1 MSDQNYNNYYGQQM
15 PPQQMPPQQVPPQQ
29 VPPQQ
34 MPPQQMP
41 PQQMPP
47 QQMPPQEQVPQQQY
61 YQPQQGYY
69 QMPGAPSVQAPYIPQ
84 ATYYQQPYYQ
94 QQMPQG
100 QAPQG
105 QIPYVSAQPYYGAP
119 APIPGVPAQPSP
131 EPEVIL
137 QKSMF
142 EEYGFSDEEASS
154 SNHNFGGFMEDN
166 NEPEEEPLPENI
178 FTSTTPNYTEQDMEE
193 MSNSSTVEKSAFT
206 STTKTLNLEDV
217 ENAAKTETDI
227 DRDVFSNSVP
237 VSERVPEEELT
248 AQQPAASSGFTSEPA
263 AEEKPA
269 VDFMASMK
277 SMFSS
282 MGATAA
288 AATAAATAAAAVQT
302 ATPVVEAVAPV
313 VPVVP
318 EAPVVS
324 EVPVA
329 PEVTP
334 TPEAPVVPEVP
345 VAPTAPAA
353 PAVTPTPEAPVV
365 SVKPDVVINAEQES
379 TIQDISSTT
388 SLEEKP
394 EEEKG
399 PEYWAYMNT
408 LLDNFDDGKV
418 HSHMEEER
426 KAPTVVPQ
434 EKEER
439 RPFSEG
445 AVNPEP
451 ATDIPAPQET
461 TPHAPQEV
469 SNRGIFIKDVTNA
482 ELKPASAHVE
492 AISESPE
499 VKEAPTASVDDDK
512 SWLVPE
518 DISDKS
524 LKAEAKAKKAEEKA
538 AIKAKKAEEKAA
550 KKAAK
555 EALKSE
561 KKKDVSEAVPAKESI
576 PMTDDDISKDRK
588 GFKKFLA
595 KVFPVKGDPVGEI
608 IRKLVVIISFIVLVG
623 CVSWLLS
630 IFIQGQSNAK
640 VYDELSDKMKQSE
653 TTKDDWSSIYE
664 KYPNVQFPSGMQ
676 TKFADLYATNSDIV
690 GWLKID
696 GLGIDYPVV
705 QTTDDAYYLKHDFM
719 RNKSDYGT
727 VFLSSGNNAKDLDL
741 NNVIYG
747 HTMRRDNQMFTPLKE
762 YKTLEGF
769 KKNPIIEYNTL
780 YANYKFKVYAVFIT
794 NGDSTGDVNNYL
806 FDYTFANLAN
816 TSAFAGFINQV
827 NMRKLYTT
835 GVSVMPDDKLLT
847 LSTCTYEFDNARL
860 VVIAR
865 LIREGESEE
874 IDFSKA
880 AENKNPRYPQA
891 WYTAN
896 KKENP
901 YKDEAQWRPTEAKT
915 TE

>member
-1 MSDQNYNNYYGQQM
+1 MSDQNYNNYYG
-15 PPQQMPPQQVPPQQ
+15 
-29 VPPQQ
+29 
-34 MPPQQMP
+34 
-41 PQQMPP
+41 QQMPP

-119 APIPGVPAQPSP
+119 APIPGVPTQPSP

-166 NEPEEEPLPENI
+166 NEPEEESLPENI

-193 MSNSSTVEKSAFT
+193 MSNSSTVENSVFT

-248 AQQPAASSGFTSEPA
+248 AQQTAASSGFTSEPA

-282 MGATAA
+282 MGATAV
-288 AATAAATAAAAVQT
+288 AATAAATAAV
-302 ATPVVEAVAPV
+302 TP
-313 VPVVP
+313 VP
-318 EAPVVS
+318 EAVVS
-324 EVPVA
+324 ETPIAPEVPVA
-329 PEVTP
+329 PKT
-334 TPEAPVVPEVP
+334 P

-353 PAVTPTPEAPVV
+353 PEVTPTPEAPVV

-388 SLEEKP
+388 SPEEKP

-451 ATDIPAPQET
+451 ATDIPAPQEI

-469 SNRGIFIKDVTNA
+469 SNRGIFIKDVTKA

-492 AISESPE
+492 AVPEVPE

-538 AIKAKKAEEKAA
+538 AIKAKRAEEKAA
-550 KKAAK
+550 IKAAK
-555 EALKSE
+555 EALKAE
-561 KKKDVSEAVPAKESI
+561 KKKDVSEATPAKENI
-576 PMTDDDISKDRK
+576 PNTDDDIPKDRK

-676 TKFADLYATNSDIV
+676 TKFADLYATNPDIV

-741 NNVIYG
+741 NNVVYG

>member
-1 MSDQNYNNYYGQQM
+1 MSDQNYNNYYG
-15 PPQQMPPQQVPPQQ
+15 
-29 VPPQQ
+29 
-34 MPPQQMP
+34 
-41 PQQMPP
+41 QQMPP

-84 ATYYQQPYYQ
+84 AAYYQQPYYQ

-119 APIPGVPAQPSP
+119 APIPGVPTQPSP

-166 NEPEEEPLPENI
+166 NEPEEESLPENI

-193 MSNSSTVEKSAFT
+193 MSNSSTVENSVFT

-248 AQQPAASSGFTSEPA
+248 AQQTAASSGFTSEPA

-282 MGATAA
+282 MGATAV
-288 AATAAATAAAAVQT
+288 AATAAATAAV
-302 ATPVVEAVAPV
+302 TP
-313 VPVVP
+313 VP
-318 EAPVVS
+318 EAVVS
-324 EVPVA
+324 ETPIAPEVPVA
-329 PEVTP
+329 PKT
-334 TPEAPVVPEVP
+334 P

-353 PAVTPTPEAPVV
+353 PEVTPTPEAPVV

-388 SLEEKP
+388 SPEEKP

-451 ATDIPAPQET
+451 ATDIPAPQEI

-482 ELKPASAHVE
+482 EFKPASAHVE
-492 AISESPE
+492 AVPEVPE

-538 AIKAKKAEEKAA
+538 AIKAKRAEEKAA
-550 KKAAK
+550 IKAKRAEEKAAIKAKRAEEKAAIKAAK
-555 EALKSE
+555 EALKAE
-561 KKKDVSEAVPAKESI
+561 KKKDVSEATPAKENI
-576 PMTDDDISKDRK
+576 PNTDDDIPKDRK

-676 TKFADLYATNSDIV
+676 TKFADLYATNPDIV

-741 NNVIYG
+741 NNVVYG

>member
-15 PPQQMPPQQVPPQQ
+15 PPQQVPQQQMPPQQMPPQQ

-69 QMPGAPSVQAPYIPQ
+69 QIPGAPSVQAPYIPQ

-119 APIPGVPAQPSP
+119 APIPGVPEQHSP

-329 PEVTP
+329 P
-334 TPEAPVVPEVP
+334 
-345 VAPTAPAA
+345 TAPAA
-353 PAVTPTPEAPVV
+353 PAVTPTHEAPVV

-492 AISESPE
+492 AVSESPE

-518 DISDKS
+518 DINDKS

-538 AIKAKKAEEKAA
+538 AIKAKRAEEKAA

-555 EALKSE
+555 EALKAE

>member
-1 MSDQNYNNYYGQQM
+1 
-15 PPQQMPPQQVPPQQ
+15 
-29 VPPQQ
+29 
-34 MPPQQMP
+34 
-41 PQQMPP
+41 
-47 QQMPPQEQVPQQQY
+47 
-61 YQPQQGYY
+61 
-69 QMPGAPSVQAPYIPQ
+69 
-84 ATYYQQPYYQ
+84 
-94 QQMPQG
+94 MPQG

>member
-1 MSDQNYNNYYGQQM
+1 M
-15 PPQQMPPQQVPPQQ
+15 PQQQ

-34 MPPQQMP
+34 MPPQQVP

-166 NEPEEEPLPENI
+166 NEPEEESLPENI

-193 MSNSSTVEKSAFT
+193 MSNSSTVENSVFT

-237 VSERVPEEELT
+237 VSERVSEEELT

-282 MGATAA
+282 MGATAVA
-288 AATAAATAAAAVQT
+288 ETAAATAAV
-302 ATPVVEAVAPV
+302 TP
-313 VPVVP
+313 VP
-318 EAPVVS
+318 EAVVS
-324 EVPVA
+324 ETPIAPEVPVA
-329 PEVTP
+329 PET
-334 TPEAPVVPEVP
+334 P

-353 PAVTPTPEAPVV
+353 PEVTPTPEAPVV

-388 SLEEKP
+388 SPEEKP

-451 ATDIPAPQET
+451 ATDIPAPQEI

-492 AISESPE
+492 AVPEVPE
-499 VKEAPTASVDDDK
+499 VKEALTASVDDDK

-538 AIKAKKAEEKAA
+538 AIKAKRAEEKAA

-555 EALKSE
+555 EALKAE
-561 KKKDVSEAVPAKESI
+561 KKKDGSEAAPWRQS
-576 PMTDDDISKDRK
+576 PHCT
-588 GFKKFLA
+588 
-595 KVFPVKGDPVGEI
+595 
-608 IRKLVVIISFIVLVG
+608 
-623 CVSWLLS
+623 
-630 IFIQGQSNAK
+630 GQA
-640 VYDELSDKMKQSE
+640 
-653 TTKDDWSSIYE
+653 
-664 KYPNVQFPSGMQ
+664 
-676 TKFADLYATNSDIV
+676 
-690 GWLKID
+690 
-696 GLGIDYPVV
+696 
-705 QTTDDAYYLKHDFM
+705 
-719 RNKSDYGT
+719 
-727 VFLSSGNNAKDLDL
+727 
-741 NNVIYG
+741 
-747 HTMRRDNQMFTPLKE
+747 
-762 YKTLEGF
+762 
-769 KKNPIIEYNTL
+769 
-780 YANYKFKVYAVFIT
+780 
-794 NGDSTGDVNNYL
+794 
-806 FDYTFANLAN
+806 
-816 TSAFAGFINQV
+816 
-827 NMRKLYTT
+827 
-835 GVSVMPDDKLLT
+835 
-847 LSTCTYEFDNARL
+847 
-860 VVIAR
+860 
-865 LIREGESEE
+865 
-874 IDFSKA
+874 
-880 AENKNPRYPQA
+880 
-891 WYTAN
+891 
-896 KKENP
+896 
-901 YKDEAQWRPTEAKT
+901 
-915 TE
+915 

>member
-1 MSDQNYNNYYGQQM
+1 MSDQNYNNYYGQQMPPQQVPQQQM

-69 QMPGAPSVQAPYIPQ
+69 QIPGAPSVQAPYIPQ

-119 APIPGVPAQPSP
+119 APIPGVPEQPSP

-329 PEVTP
+329 P
-334 TPEAPVVPEVP
+334 
-345 VAPTAPAA
+345 TAPAA
-353 PAVTPTPEAPVV
+353 PAVTPTHEAPVV

-399 PEYWAYMNT
+399 PEYWVYMNT

-492 AISESPE
+492 AVSESPE

-518 DISDKS
+518 DINDKS

-538 AIKAKKAEEKAA
+538 AIKAKRAEEKAA

-555 EALKSE
+555 EALKAE

>member
-1 MSDQNYNNYYGQQM
+1 MSDQNYNNYYG
-15 PPQQMPPQQVPPQQ
+15 
-29 VPPQQ
+29 
-34 MPPQQMP
+34 QQMP

-84 ATYYQQPYYQ
+84 AAYYQQPYYQ

-119 APIPGVPAQPSP
+119 APIPGVPTQPSP

-166 NEPEEEPLPENI
+166 NEPEEESLPENI

-193 MSNSSTVEKSAFT
+193 MSNSSTVENSVFT

-248 AQQPAASSGFTSEPA
+248 AQQTAASSGFTSEPA

-282 MGATAA
+282 MGATAV
-288 AATAAATAAAAVQT
+288 AATAAATAAV
-302 ATPVVEAVAPV
+302 TP
-313 VPVVP
+313 VP
-318 EAPVVS
+318 EAVVS
-324 EVPVA
+324 ETPIAPEVPVA
-329 PEVTP
+329 PKT
-334 TPEAPVVPEVP
+334 P

-353 PAVTPTPEAPVV
+353 PEVTPTPEAPVV
-365 SVKPDVVINAEQES
+365 SVKPDVVINAEQDS

-388 SLEEKP
+388 SPEEKP

-451 ATDIPAPQET
+451 ATDIPAPQEI

-492 AISESPE
+492 AVPEVPE

-538 AIKAKKAEEKAA
+538 AIKAKRAEEKAA
-550 KKAAK
+550 IKAKRAEEKAAIKAAK
-555 EALKSE
+555 EALKAE
-561 KKKDVSEAVPAKESI
+561 KKKDVSEATPAKENI
-576 PMTDDDISKDRK
+576 PNTDDDIPKDRK

-676 TKFADLYATNSDIV
+676 TKFADLYATNPDIV

-741 NNVIYG
+741 NNVVYG

-835 GVSVMPDDKLLT
+835 GVSVMPNDKLLT

>member
-15 PPQQMPPQQVPPQQ
+15 PQQQMPQQQVPPQQMPPQQVPPQQ
-29 VPPQQ
+29 V
-34 MPPQQMP
+34 P

-166 NEPEEEPLPENI
+166 NEPEEESLPENI

-193 MSNSSTVEKSAFT
+193 MSNSSTVENSAFT

-248 AQQPAASSGFTSEPA
+248 AQQTAASSGFTSEPEPA

-282 MGATAA
+282 MGATAV

-302 ATPVVEAVAPV
+302 ATLVVEAVAPV
-313 VPVVP
+313 VPVV
-318 EAPVVS
+318 S
-324 EVPVA
+324 ES
-329 PEVTP
+329 
-334 TPEAPVVPEVP
+334 PVVPEVP

-353 PAVTPTPEAPVV
+353 PEVTPTPEAPVV

-388 SLEEKP
+388 SPEEKP

-492 AISESPE
+492 AVPEAPE

-538 AIKAKKAEEKAA
+538 AIKAKRAEEKAA

-555 EALKSE
+555 EALKAE
-561 KKKDVSEAVPAKESI
+561 KKKDVSEAAPAKESI

-676 TKFADLYATNSDIV
+676 TKFADLYATNPDIV

-705 QTTDDAYYLKHDFM
+705 QTTDDAYYLKHNFM

-741 NNVIYG
+741 NNVVYG

>member
-1 MSDQNYNNYYGQQM
+1 MSDQNYNNYYG
-15 PPQQMPPQQVPPQQ
+15 
-29 VPPQQ
+29 
-34 MPPQQMP
+34 QQMP

-84 ATYYQQPYYQ
+84 AAYYQQPYYQ

-119 APIPGVPAQPSP
+119 APIPGVPTQPSP

-166 NEPEEEPLPENI
+166 NEPEEESLPENI

-193 MSNSSTVEKSAFT
+193 MSNSSTVENSVFT

-248 AQQPAASSGFTSEPA
+248 AQQTAASSGFTSEPA

-282 MGATAA
+282 MGATAV
-288 AATAAATAAAAVQT
+288 AATAAATAAV
-302 ATPVVEAVAPV
+302 TP
-313 VPVVP
+313 VP
-318 EAPVVS
+318 EAVVS
-324 EVPVA
+324 ETPIAPEVPVA
-329 PEVTP
+329 PKT
-334 TPEAPVVPEVP
+334 P

-353 PAVTPTPEAPVV
+353 PEVTPTPEAPVV

-388 SLEEKP
+388 SPEEKP

-451 ATDIPAPQET
+451 ATDIPAPQEI

-482 ELKPASAHVE
+482 EFKPASAHVE
-492 AISESPE
+492 AVPEVPE

-538 AIKAKKAEEKAA
+538 AIKAKRAEEKAA
-550 KKAAK
+550 IKAKRAEEKAAIKAAK
-555 EALKSE
+555 EALKAE
-561 KKKDVSEAVPAKESI
+561 KKKDVSEATPAKENI
-576 PMTDDDISKDRK
+576 PNTDDDIPKDRK

-676 TKFADLYATNSDIV
+676 TKFADLYATNPDIV

-741 NNVIYG
+741 NNVVYG

>member
-1 MSDQNYNNYYGQQM
+1 MSDQNYNNYYGQQMPPQQVPQQQM

-47 QQMPPQEQVPQQQY
+47 QEQVPQQQY

-69 QMPGAPSVQAPYIPQ
+69 QIPGAPSVQAPYIPQ

-119 APIPGVPAQPSP
+119 APIPGVPEQPSP

-329 PEVTP
+329 P
-334 TPEAPVVPEVP
+334 
-345 VAPTAPAA
+345 TAPAA
-353 PAVTPTPEAPVV
+353 PAVTPTHEAPVV

-492 AISESPE
+492 AVSESPE

-518 DISDKS
+518 DINDKS

-538 AIKAKKAEEKAA
+538 AIKAKRAEEKAA

-555 EALKSE
+555 EALKAE

-741 NNVIYG
+741 NNVVYG

>member
-1 MSDQNYNNYYGQQM
+1 MSDQNYNNYYG
-15 PPQQMPPQQVPPQQ
+15 
-29 VPPQQ
+29 
-34 MPPQQMP
+34 
-41 PQQMPP
+41 QQMPP

-84 ATYYQQPYYQ
+84 AAYYQQPYYQ

-119 APIPGVPAQPSP
+119 APIPGVPTQPSP

-166 NEPEEEPLPENI
+166 NEPEEESLPENI

-193 MSNSSTVEKSAFT
+193 MSNSSTVENSVFT

-248 AQQPAASSGFTSEPA
+248 AQQTAASSGFTSEPA

-282 MGATAA
+282 MGATAV
-288 AATAAATAAAAVQT
+288 AATAAATAAV
-302 ATPVVEAVAPV
+302 TP
-313 VPVVP
+313 VP
-318 EAPVVS
+318 EAVVS
-324 EVPVA
+324 ETPIAPEVPVA
-329 PEVTP
+329 PKT
-334 TPEAPVVPEVP
+334 P

-353 PAVTPTPEAPVV
+353 PEVTPTPEAPVV
-365 SVKPDVVINAEQES
+365 SVKPDVVINAEQDS

-388 SLEEKP
+388 SPEEKP

-451 ATDIPAPQET
+451 ATDIPAPQEI

-492 AISESPE
+492 AVPEVPE

-538 AIKAKKAEEKAA
+538 AIKAKRAEEKAA
-550 KKAAK
+550 IKAKRAEEKAAIKAAK
-555 EALKSE
+555 EALKAE
-561 KKKDVSEAVPAKESI
+561 KKKDVSEATPAKENI
-576 PMTDDDISKDRK
+576 PNTDDDIPKDRK

-676 TKFADLYATNSDIV
+676 TKFADLYATNPDIV

-741 NNVIYG
+741 NNVVYG

-835 GVSVMPDDKLLT
+835 GVSVMPNDKLLT

>member
-15 PPQQMPPQQVPPQQ
+15 PPQQMPPQQV
-29 VPPQQ
+29 
-34 MPPQQMP
+34 PPQQMP

-69 QMPGAPSVQAPYIPQ
+69 QIPGAPSVQAPYIPQ
-84 ATYYQQPYYQ
+84 AAYYQQPYYQ

-248 AQQPAASSGFTSEPA
+248 AQQPAASLGFTSEPA
-263 AEEKPA
+263 TEEKPA

-329 PEVTP
+329 P
-334 TPEAPVVPEVP
+334 
-345 VAPTAPAA
+345 TAPAA
-353 PAVTPTPEAPVV
+353 PEVTPTPEAPVV

-379 TIQDISSTT
+379 TVQDISSTT

-492 AISESPE
+492 AVSESPE

-524 LKAEAKAKKAEEKA
+524 LKAEAKAKKTEEKA
-538 AIKAKKAEEKAA
+538 AIKAKRAEEKAA

-555 EALKSE
+555 EALKAE

-705 QTTDDAYYLKHDFM
+705 QTTDDAYYLKHDFVH
-719 RNKSDYGT
+719 NKSDYGT

-741 NNVIYG
+741 NNVVYG